1 MAIYN
6 KFNNSTTELAKS
18 LAIETDDI
26 DWAEGLIMEVYM
38 TIEDPKVYFRT
49 TNSFRF
55 RNNDSLIFECIGT
68 HFLNKNYW
76 LTLSSIKLKKFII
89 DNNGIKEEWWD
100 LHIFDMSQKYED
112 ETPAL
117 LIRAKEFNLYEVEVE
132 RNDKGEI
139 IDRPT
144 LVDFLKWKEEQEK
157 QKS

>member
-1 MAIYN
+1 
-6 KFNNSTTELAKS
+6 
-18 LAIETDDI
+18 
-26 DWAEGLIMEVYM
+26 M
-38 TIEDPKVYFRT
+38 TF
-49 TNSFRF
+49 
-55 RNNDSLIFECIGT
+55 
-68 HFLNKNYW
+68 
-76 LTLSSIKLKKFII
+76 SSIKLKKFII